1 MRMRS
6 VLVVAAVAAALVGAT
21 AQPAQS
27 SRYLRIG
34 IYDEAQ
40 TLYKRYT
47 DSYGAGQNI
56 VNLTLLSDLG
66 KE

>member
-6 VLVVAAVAAALVGAT
+6 VLVAAVAVAALVGAT
-21 AQPAQS
+21 AQPAAS

-40 TLYKRYT
+40 MK
-47 DSYGAGQNI
+47 GA
-56 VNLTLLSDLG
+56 TS
-66 KE
+66 